1 MSNIEQQEPI
11 ENVLVIPQLTV
22 SEKGTPMASSLD
34 VAKVFG
40 KEHKNILR
48 DIENLLQDIPE
59 DWGLLNFELTSY
71 VHPQNGETYPMYN
84 LTRDAFTL
92 LAMGF
97 TGKKAMQFKI
107 AYIEAFNAMEKSLIK
122 YKNKEQKTKYL
133 ELEPRDKSIPMPPAF
148 TSLLSEKGLKGIKGL
163 IQFIAFLNSTTYEE
177 IEKYC
182 LKTLG
187 ISSLKEC
194 NGYMGNTLI
203 NLLNFYQSNMFFF
216 EAQNDCSKL
225 ETYKNTFYGLMDYW
239 EIFRKDITREY
250 IEFYLCKISDLQ
262 KIEQIQTKEQ
272 YTKGIFAIY
281 KAIVE
286 EKK

>member
-107 AYIEAFNAMEKSLIK
+107 AYIEAFNAMEKSLMK